1 MRNES
6 PVTEFGL
13 TSQAAAQRLLSD
25 GPNQLSAAQRRTG
38 WRILLEVVREPMF
51 QLLIAAGIIYLILGD
66 AGEAMMLLAFVVL
79 TVVITVYQ
87 ERRTE
92 NVLEKLRDLTSP
104 RALVVRDGAQ
114 VRIAGADVVVGDVLI
129 LSEGDRVPADAQ
141 VLSANDLQTDESLLT
156 GESVPVGKISLSHEN
171 DLLLVYSGTLVVRG
185 QGVARV
191 TATGARCEIGKIGV
205 SLAEIQDEATPL
217 SRQTRKLVRMFS
229 VLGLT
234 LSIFVV
240 LELGLLRGDWMT
252 GLLSGITLAMSMLPQ
267 EFILIL
273 TVFMA
278 MGAWRISRHRVL
290 TRRSAA
296 IETLGSATVLCTDK
310 TGTLTLNR
318 MRIAALHVASQTWDA
333 NEDSLPEDFHALLEF
348 GILASE
354 RDPFDP
360 MEQAFVVLGDKHLTG
375 TEHLHAQWLLAFEY
389 GLHPDMLAM
398 SHVWTAEE
406 SSTYVIACKGAPEA
420 VTDLC
425 HLDATQRRDI
435 SETVDRMAT
444 KGFRMLAVARARYQG
459 VEQPANQH
467 DFDFEFLGLVALED
481 PLRAGVREAV
491 QQCQTAGIQVVMITG
506 DYPATALAI
515 AKRAD
520 IAQDTDTLGNV
531 ITGEQLDQL
540 DDQALAARLRNT
552 AVFARIKPAQKLRIV
567 TAFKNHGDIV
577 AMTGDGVNDAPAL
590 KAAHIGIAMGS
601 RGTDVAREASAIV
614 LLDDDFG
621 SIVKAIR
628 QGRQIFE
635 NLRKAMAFVLAVH
648 VPIAGLALLPILLGW
663 PALLYPVHIAFLELV
678 MDPVCSIV
686 YEAEPAEDDIMEC
699 PPRAPEAPLF
709 SPGFLAWS
717 LAQGLTILALLIGL
731 AFMLARTGPAEDDLR
746 SVVFVALVIANFGL
760 VLVNR
765 SLRTSLVASLLRP
778 NRSLWFMTILTGI
791 LLAAALWIQPVREV
805 FRFAVMTPG
814 QYLIALAV
822 GMSAMVLLSVIRL
835 VRPNDLRPLG
845 QAGSGLASSARK

>member
-1 MRNES
+1 MNDES
-6 PVTEFGL
+6 VPPEAGL
-13 TSQAAAQRLLSD
+13 TSQAAAERLLRD
-25 GPNQLSAAQRRTG
+25 GPNMLCAAQPRTG

-51 QLLIAAGIIYLILGD
+51 QLLIAAGGIYLLLGD
-66 AGEAMMLLAFVVL
+66 PGEAMMLLGFVIL

-104 RALVVRDGAQ
+104 RALVIRDGVQ
-114 VRIAGADVVVGDVLI
+114 VRIAGPDVVVGDILI
-129 LSEGDRVPADAQ
+129 LSEGDRVPADAV

-156 GESVPVGKISLSHEN
+156 GESAPVGKITRSQDSQN
-171 DLLLVYSGTLVVRG
+171 LLVYSGTLVVRG
-185 QGVARV
+185 QGIARV
-191 TATGARCEIGKIGV
+191 SATGVRCEIGKIGV
-205 SLAEIQDEATPL
+205 SLSEIRDEATPL
-217 SRQTRKLVRMFS
+217 NLQTRKLVRIFS
-229 VLGLT
+229 VLGLL
-234 LSIFVV
+234 LSIVV
-240 LELGLLRGDWMT
+240 ILEIGLLRGQWMT

-267 EFILIL
+267 EFLLIL

-290 TRRSAA
+290 TRRSAT

-318 MRIAALHVASQTWDA
+318 MRIAALHADGKTWDA
-333 NEDSLPEDFHALLEF
+333 SEEVLPEHFHALLEF

-360 MEQAFVVLGDKHLTG
+360 MERAFVTLGDKHLTG

-398 SHVWTAEE
+398 SHVWTSED
-406 SSTYVIACKGAPEA
+406 SNTYVIACKGAPEA
-420 VTDLC
+420 VADLC
-425 HLDATQRRDI
+425 HLDEERCRDVRD
-435 SETVDRMAT
+435 TVNQMAEQ
-444 KGFRMLAVARARYQG
+444 GFRMLAVARASYQG
-459 VEQPANQH
+459 TGQPENQH
-467 DFDFEFLGLVALED
+467 DFDFEFLGLVGLED
-481 PLRAGVREAV
+481 PLRPGVREAV
-491 QQCQTAGIQVVMITG
+491 QQCQTAGIKVVMITG

-520 IAQDTDTLGNV
+520 IACTTDTLGNV
-531 ITGEQLDQL
+531 ITGDQLDQM
-540 DDQALAARLRNT
+540 DSQALGERLRQT

-567 TAFKNHGDIV
+567 SAFKDHGDIV

-590 KAAHIGIAMGS
+590 KAAHIGIAMGG
-601 RGTDVAREASAIV
+601 RGTDVAREASGIV

-663 PALLYPVHIAFLELV
+663 PPLLFPVHIAFLELV

-699 PPRAPEAPLF
+699 PPRSPAAPLF
-709 SPGFLAWS
+709 SLRFLAWS
-717 LAQGLTILALLIGL
+717 LAQGVTILALLVALTFLL
-731 AFMLARTGPAEDDLR
+731 AQMHVPEAPLR
-746 SVVFVALVIANFGL
+746 STVFVALIVANFGL
-760 VLVNR
+760 VMTNR
-765 SLRTSLVASLLRP
+765 SLRTSLAASLLRP
-778 NRSLWFMTILTGI
+778 NRSLWVMTVLTGL
-791 LLAAALWIQPVREV
+791 LLAVALLVPPVREV
-805 FRFAVMTPG
+805 FRFGVVSPVH
-814 QYLIALAV
+814 YLFALAV
-822 GMSAMVLLSVIRL
+822 GLTASVLLSGLRAL
-835 VRPNDLRPLG
+835 RPNDLRPAR
-845 QAGSGLASSARK
+845 QAVTGAANSDRK